1 MISGNAGKR
10 NVGAPGRAER
20 LLAGL
25 LLAACVAMVVTTFAG
40 NAGARMST
48 ADQERYQAVQRKL
61 SSRIIQFTGWYHSVG
76 QLLLHVSNYGFFG
89 DWDADLGAP
98 SAEWP
103 AGSNNE
109 YLYAAGLWV
118 GAIRG
123 DPAAPDTLVS
133 AAVYQIEFYP
143 DPEDIL
149 ARIYETWEG
158 AANSGRLFDDDN
170 DCINHVLDEDNPFEW
185 YDEDPLD
192 GLDNDGDGLID
203 EDFTAISQQMF
214 RMEYFDTFEELA
226 NENAPPGDEHIS
238 LGLKVI
244 QESYQWTSDL
254 TDDFVGI
261 NYKVVNIGDGDPA
274 TNDTL
279 RMVYVGF
286 MVDADA
292 GPESDDVPWYVD
304 DKGGFIDT
312 LIVSVNPNDPSAF
325 DTLNVTLAYMYDD
338 PFGADGNAAKGYFGC
353 MFLGHPT
360 VRAEALDP
368 GEYPEAP
375 TQVRVHAFEIWSSG
389 TEDPDHD
396 RDRYR
401 YLRGRD
407 PDGIDNPGSA
417 DYPEYDGVDNDLD
430 GEIDEGDE
438 WRINIDRNA
447 NTPQDYRFMLSAGP
461 FQRVAPG
468 DTLEFQYAF
477 VMGQGLDGMLQNA
490 ATAQQIYNGITQTIS
505 NCEGEPEST
514 LIHWVADTP
523 PPPPSQEITAG
534 DHFVRIDWDDDSE
547 DIEDPL
553 TRLRDWYGYQVW
565 KAVGWDRSSSEPKD
579 QDWELILDID
589 RSDNGAELEQWDTGL
604 EGIGKYSIV
613 DTLVRNEFSYWY
625 SVTAYDSTAEGF
637 HFGKYSQNKTLVYPH
652 SSVRPNLDEV
662 IVVPNPYVDHAYVSA
677 WNLEPDE
684 TDPTGEKICF
694 HYLPRDAVVRIYSLG
709 GELVETLYPSADVT
723 GGDACWNL
731 ISRNSQIVAS
741 GVYLYHVDSPVGDT
755 VGKFVIIK

>member
-1 MISGNAGKR
+1 MIFGNAGKKKL
-10 NVGAPGRAER
+10 GAPGRAER
-20 LLAGL
+20 LLAVV
-25 LLAACVAMVVTTFAG
+25 LLAASAAVVVTTLSGVAD
-40 NAGARMST
+40 ARMST
-48 ADQERYQAVQRKL
+48 ADRERYEAKQRQL

-89 DWDADLGAP
+89 DWDTDVSAP

-103 AGSNNE
+103 AGSGIE

-118 GAIRG
+118 GAITG
-123 DPAAPDTLVS
+123 DRADPDTLVS

-143 DPEDIL
+143 DPEDPL

-170 DCINHVLDEDNPFEW
+170 DCIQHVYDESNPFEW

-203 EDFTAISQQMF
+203 EDFAAVSQQMF
-214 RMEYFDTFEELA
+214 RMDYYDTYEELA
-226 NENAPPGDEHIS
+226 NENATPGDEHTA
-238 LGLKVI
+238 LGLKVT

-261 NYKVVNIGDGDPA
+261 DYKVVNIGE
-274 TNDTL
+274 DTL

-292 GPESDDVPWYVD
+292 GPKSDDVPWYTD
-304 DKGGFIDT
+304 DEGGFIDT
-312 LIVSVNPNDPSAF
+312 MVVSINPNNPTAF
-325 DTLNVTLAYMYDD
+325 DTLSMSVAYMFDAPGGPDD
-338 PFGADGNAAKGYFGC
+338 DFAKGYFGC

-360 VRAEALDP
+360 VPASSVELGQLPD
-368 GEYPEAP
+368 AP

-389 TEDPDHD
+389 TEDPDND

-407 PDGIDNPGSA
+407 PDGPNGPGSA
-417 DYPEYDGVDNDLD
+417 DYPEYDGVDDDLD
-430 GEIDEGDE
+430 GQIDEPDE

-447 NTPQDYRFMLSAGP
+447 TTPQDYRFMLSAGP
-461 FQRVAPG
+461 FREVEPG

-477 VMGQGLDGMLQNA
+477 VVGTGLAGMLRNA
-490 ATAQQIYNGITQTIS
+490 ATAQQIYNGVTQTVAT
-505 NCEGEPEST
+505 CEGEPEST

-523 PPPPSQEITAG
+523 PPPPNQEITAG
-534 DHFVRIDWDDDSE
+534 DHFVRIDWDDSSE
-547 DIEDPL
+547 SIEDPL

-565 KAVGWDRSSSEPKD
+565 KAVGWTRESTEPKD

-589 RSDNGAELEQWDTGL
+589 RSDHGAELADWDTGL

-613 DTLVRNEFSYWY
+613 DTLVRNEFPYWY
-625 SVTAYDSTAEGF
+625 SVTSYDSTAEGY
-637 HFGKYSQNKTLVYPH
+637 HFGKYSQSKTLVHPH
-652 SSVRPNLDEV
+652 SAVRASLDDV
-662 IVVPNPYVDHAYVSA
+662 MVVPNPYVNHNYMAA
-677 WNLEPDE
+677 WNLAPDE

-694 HYLPRDAVVRIYSLG
+694 QNLPRDSVVRIYSLG
-709 GELVETLYPSADVT
+709 GELVDTLYPNADQT
-723 GGDACWNL
+723 GGDACWDL
-731 ISRNSQIVAS
+731 ISRNDQIVTS

>member
-1 MISGNAGKR
+1 MTLGNAGKR

-20 LLAGL
+20 LLAVV
-25 LLAACVAMVVTTFAG
+25 LLAACAAVVVTTLSGVAD
-40 NAGARMST
+40 ARMNG
-48 ADQERYQAVQRKL
+48 ADRERYEAVQRKL

-89 DWDADLGAP
+89 DWDQDLSAP

-123 DPAAPDTLVS
+123 DPADPDTLVS

-143 DPEDIL
+143 DPEDPL

-170 DCINHVLDEDNPFEW
+170 DCVNHVYDENNPFEW
-185 YDEDPLD
+185 YDEDPQD
-192 GLDNDGDGLID
+192 GLDNDGDGLVD
-203 EDFTAISQQMF
+203 EDYAAISQQMF
-214 RMEYFDTFEELA
+214 RMEYYDTFEDLA
-226 NENAPPGDEHIS
+226 NENATPGDEHTA

-261 NYKVVNIGDGDPA
+261 NYKVINIGE
-274 TNDTL
+274 DTL

-286 MVDADA
+286 MVDADI
-292 GPESDDVPWYVD
+292 GPESDDVPWYTD

-312 LIVSVNPNDPSAF
+312 MVVSINPNDPAAF
-325 DTLNVTLAYMYDD
+325 DTLSMSIAYMYDD
-338 PFGADGNAAKGYFGC
+338 PFGPDGNAAKGYFGC
-353 MFLGHPT
+353 MFLGIPT
-360 VRAEALDP
+360 APASEIEP
-368 GEYPEAP
+368 GELPPAP
-375 TQVRVHAFEIWSSG
+375 TQVRIHAFEIWSSG
-389 TEDPDHD
+389 TEDPDND

-401 YLRGRD
+401 YLRGQDRD
-407 PDGIDNPGSA
+407 GPNGPYSA

-430 GEIDEGDE
+430 GQIDEPDE
-438 WRINIDRNA
+438 WRVNIDRNA
-447 NTPQDYRFMLSAGP
+447 TTPQDYRFMLSAGP
-461 FQRVAPG
+461 FREVEPG

-477 VMGQGLDGMLQNA
+477 VVGNGLAGMLENA
-490 ATAQQIYNGITQTIS
+490 ATAQQIYNGVTQTVAT
-505 NCEGEPEST
+505 CDGEPEST

-523 PPPPSQEITAG
+523 PPPPQQEITAG
-534 DHFVRIDWDDDSE
+534 DHFVRIDWDDSSE
-547 DIEDPL
+547 SIEDPL
-553 TRLRDWYGYQVW
+553 TRMRDWYGYQVW
-565 KAVGWDRSSSEPKD
+565 KAVGWNRESSEPKD
-579 QDWELILDID
+579 QDWQLILDID
-589 RSDNGAELEQWDTGL
+589 RSNNGAELDEWDTGL
-604 EGIGKYSIV
+604 EGIGKYSFV
-613 DTLVRNEFSYWY
+613 DTLVRNEFPYWY
-625 SVTAYDSTAEGF
+625 SVTAYDSTAEGY

-652 SSVRPNLDEV
+652 SAVRASLDDV
-662 IVVPNPYVDHAYVSA
+662 MVVPNPYIKHEYMAA
-677 WNLEPDE
+677 WNLEADE

-694 HYLPRDAVVRIYSLG
+694 MNLPRDAVVRIYSLG
-709 GELVETLYPSADVT
+709 GELVDTLYPDAEQT
-723 GGDACWNL
+723 GGDACWDL
-731 ISRNSQIVAS
+731 ISRNDQIVTS